1 MPNWCNNTLEL
12 EHKDPAMIER
22 AKAAMIRGEFLHEFI
37 PVPADLQIVAGSVP
51 VAEEAEHKLK
61 EEFNRITHG
70 YANWYDFC
78 VNEWG
83 TKWDVGGND
92 YGTPTITEDG
102 KMIAGFDS
110 AWAPPTTAME
120 KLAAMGFT
128 VKLYYYEP
136 GMCFAGIWEGNE
148 DYSNDDYYEYGD
160 MSSDE
165 VAATLP
171 EELNE
176 MFCISDTMA
185 EWESEN
191 EEENIDIDLDGGVSA
206 VNEQEQQK

>member
-22 AKAAMIRGEFLHEFI
+22 AKAAMMRGEFLHEFI
-37 PVPADLQIVAGSVP
+37 PVPKELSEAKADFSNN
-51 VAEEAEHKLK
+51 EELIKK
-61 EEFNRITHG
+61 YG
-70 YANWYDFC
+70 YSDWYGFC

-83 TKWDVGGND
+83 TKWDVGGDD

-110 AWAPPTTAME
+110 AWAPPTNAME

-165 VAATLP
+165 VAETLP
-171 EELNE
+171 AELNE
-176 MFCISDTMA
+176 MFCISDTVA
-185 EWESEN
+185 EYEAESADDDEN
-191 EEENIDIDLDGGVSA
+191 LNIDLDGGVSA
-206 VNEQEQQK
+206 TNE

>member
-22 AKAAMIRGEFLHEFI
+22 ASAAMKRGEFLHEFI
-37 PVPADLQIVAGSVP
+37 PVPKELSEATANFTTNEELVA
-51 VAEEAEHKLK
+51 KY
-61 EEFNRITHG
+61 G
-70 YANWYDFC
+70 YSDWYGFC

-83 TKWDVGGND
+83 TKWDVGGDD
-92 YGTPTITEDG
+92 YGAPTITEDG

-110 AWAPPTTAME
+110 AWAPPTAAME

-171 EELNE
+171 TELNE

-185 EWESEN
+185 EYEAEN
-191 EEENIDIDLDGGVSA
+191 DDIDLDGGLSA
-206 VNEQEQQK
+206 TNE

>member
-12 EHKDPAMIER
+12 QHKDPAMIER
-22 AKAAMIRGEFLHEFI
+22 ARAAMIRGEFLHEFI
-37 PVPADLQIVAGSVP
+37 PVPKELTETVAGSFGDT
-51 VAEEAEHKLK
+51 EEQAKLLEQTK
-61 EEFNRITHG
+61 ANIEKYG
-70 YANWYDFC
+70 YGNWYDFC

-83 TKWDVGGND
+83 TKWDVGGSD

-110 AWAPPTTAME
+110 AWSPPTNAME
-120 KLAAMGFT
+120 KLAAMGFE

-160 MSSDE
+160 MSSEE
-165 VAATLP
+165 VAETLP
-171 EELNE
+171 AELND

-185 EWESEN
+185 KYEA
-191 EEENIDIDLDGGVSA
+191 EEENLDIDLDDGLSA
-206 VNEQEQQK
+206 TNE

>member
-12 EHKDPAMIER
+12 QHTDPAMIER
-22 AKAAMIRGEFLHEFI
+22 ARAAMIRGEFLHEFI
-37 PVPADLQIVAGSVP
+37 PVPKELSETVAGGFGDT
-51 VAEEAEHKLK
+51 EEQAKLLEQTK
-61 EEFNRITHG
+61 ANIEKYG
-70 YANWYDFC
+70 YGNWYDFC

-83 TKWDVGGND
+83 TKWDIGGND
-92 YGTPTITEDG
+92 YGSPTITAEG

-110 AWAPPTTAME
+110 AWSPPTTAME
-120 KLAAMGFT
+120 KLAAMGFE

-165 VAATLP
+165 VAEQLP
-171 EELNE
+171 AELND

-185 EWESEN
+185 EYEAEN
-191 EEENIDIDLDGGVSA
+191 QEIDLDDGLSA
-206 VNEQEQQK
+206 TNE

>member
-37 PVPADLQIVAGSVP
+37 PVPKELSEAKANFTDN
-51 VAEEAEHKLK
+51 EELIKK
-61 EEFNRITHG
+61 YG
-70 YANWYDFC
+70 YSDWYGFC

-83 TKWDVGGND
+83 TKWDVGGDD
-92 YGTPTITEDG
+92 YGAPTITEDG

-120 KLAAMGFT
+120 RLAAMGFI

-165 VAATLP
+165 VAETLP
-171 EELNE
+171 AELNE

-185 EWESEN
+185 EYESEN
-191 EEENIDIDLDGGVSA
+191 QEIDLDDGLSA
-206 VNEQEQQK
+206 TNE

>member
-22 AKAAMIRGEFLHEFI
+22 ASAAMKRGEFLHEFI
-37 PVPADLQIVAGSVP
+37 PVPKELSEATANFTTNEELVA
-51 VAEEAEHKLK
+51 KY
-61 EEFNRITHG
+61 G
-70 YANWYDFC
+70 YSDWYGFC

-83 TKWDVGGND
+83 TKWDVGGDD
-92 YGTPTITEDG
+92 YGAPTITEDG

-110 AWAPPTTAME
+110 AWAPPTAAME

-171 EELNE
+171 TELNE

-185 EWESEN
+185 EYEAESADDD
-191 EEENIDIDLDGGVSA
+191 ENIDIDLDGGVSA
-206 VNEQEQQK
+206 TNE

>member
-12 EHKDPAMIER
+12 QHKDPAMIER

-37 PVPADLQIVAGSVP
+37 PVPKELSETVSGGFSDP
-51 VAEEAEHKLK
+51 EEQAKLLEQTK
-61 EEFNRITHG
+61 ANIEKFG
-70 YANWYDFC
+70 YGNWYDFC

-83 TKWDVGGND
+83 TKWDVGGGD
-92 YGTPTITEDG
+92 YGNPTITAEG

-110 AWAPPTTAME
+110 AWSPPTNAME
-120 KLAAMGFT
+120 KLAAMGFE

-165 VAATLP
+165 VAEQLP
-171 EELNE
+171 AELND

-185 EWESEN
+185 EY
-191 EEENIDIDLDGGVSA
+191 EEENIDIDLDGGISA
-206 VNEQEQQK
+206 TNE

>member
-12 EHKDPAMIER
+12 QHKDPAMIER
-22 AKAAMIRGEFLHEFI
+22 AKSAMIRGEFLHEFI
-37 PVPADLQIVAGSVP
+37 PVPKELSETVAGGFGDT
-51 VAEEAEHKLK
+51 EEQAKLLEQTK
-61 EEFNRITHG
+61 ANIEKYG
-70 YANWYDFC
+70 YGNWYDFC

-83 TKWDVGGND
+83 TKWDIGGND
-92 YGTPTITEDG
+92 YGAPTITEDG

-110 AWAPPTTAME
+110 AWSPPTTAME
-120 KLAAMGFT
+120 KLAAMGFE

-165 VAATLP
+165 VAEQLP
-171 EELNE
+171 AELND

-185 EWESEN
+185 EYEAEN
-191 EEENIDIDLDGGVSA
+191 QEIDLDDGLSA
-206 VNEQEQQK
+206 TNE

>member
-12 EHKDPAMIER
+12 QHKDPAMIER
-22 AKAAMIRGEFLHEFI
+22 ARAAMIRGEFLHEFI
-37 PVPADLQIVAGSVP
+37 PVPKELSETVSGGFSDP
-51 VAEEAEHKLK
+51 EEQAKLLEQTK
-61 EEFNRITHG
+61 ANIEKYG
-70 YANWYDFC
+70 YGNWYDFC
-78 VNEWG
+78 VANWG

-92 YGTPTITEDG
+92 YGAPTITEDG

-120 KLAAMGFT
+120 RLAAMGFE

-165 VAATLP
+165 VAETLP
-171 EELNE
+171 AELND

-185 EWESEN
+185 EYE
-191 EEENIDIDLDGGVSA
+191 EEENLDIDLDGGLSA
-206 VNEQEQQK
+206 TNE

>member
-1 MPNWCNNTLEL
+1 
-12 EHKDPAMIER
+12 MIER
-22 AKAAMIRGEFLHEFI
+22 ARAAMIRGEFLQEFI
-37 PVPADLQIVAGSVP
+37 PVPKELSETVAGSFGDT
-51 VAEEAEHKLK
+51 EEQAKLLEQTK
-61 EEFNRITHG
+61 ANIEKYG
-70 YANWYDFC
+70 YGNWYDFC

-83 TKWDVGGND
+83 TKWDVGGSD

-110 AWAPPTTAME
+110 AWSPPTNAME
-120 KLAAMGFT
+120 KLAAMGFE

-160 MSSDE
+160 MSSEE
-165 VAATLP
+165 VAETLP
-171 EELNE
+171 AELND

-185 EWESEN
+185 EYEA
-191 EEENIDIDLDGGVSA
+191 EEENLDIDLDDGLSA
-206 VNEQEQQK
+206 TNE